1 MVAPVGV
8 FAVTVAPVAG
18 EPAISTDTER
28 VTVSPRL
35 KTELGA
41 GLTIDTEKA
50 RGEDTLI
57 RCVPLPVLPCE
68 SAAATAT
75 VCEPIWSELRR
86 VCNPVHAFRVG
97 LNVMATW
104 VEATLVPLIVKVT
117 SAPDETSMLA

>member
-18 EPAISTDTER
+18 EPATATDTES

-50 RGEDTLI
+50 RGEETLI
-57 RCVPLPVLPCE
+57 WCVPLPALPGE
-68 SAAATAT
+68 SAAETAT
-75 VCEPIWSELRR
+75 VCEPTWSEPMR
-86 VCNPVHAFRVG
+86 VYEPVHAFSVG
-97 LNVMATW
+97 LNVIPAW

-117 SAPDETSMLA
+117 TAPDETS